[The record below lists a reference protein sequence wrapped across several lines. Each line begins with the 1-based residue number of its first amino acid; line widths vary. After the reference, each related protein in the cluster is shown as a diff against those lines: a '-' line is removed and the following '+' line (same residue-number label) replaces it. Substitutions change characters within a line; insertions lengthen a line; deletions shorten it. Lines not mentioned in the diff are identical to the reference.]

1 MTQTSLNSDRD
12 AHDESIRFLP
22 WSHQLDAPLRALI
35 CVVAGM
41 GVAVVGTFAH
51 RMGAAQNIPYGLA
64 LALVIVGLS
73 TWCARS
79 RSGAIGLALHL
90 IASSAVAWLM
100 AMGYPHGDVVTPI
113 GFGAPVP
120 YFSAH
125 VGYFW
130 LFGMIV
136 VQVALLMMPASLF
149 TMPGRRAD
157 DDYASGHDTG
167 YDADY
172 GASAKNSKNS
182 KDSVPAA
189 AAPATGAGIGL

>member
-1 MTQTSLNSDRD
+1 MTQASTTNDRD
-12 AHDESIRFLP
+12 AHNESVRFLP

-41 GVAVVGTFAH
+41 GVAIVGTFAH
-51 RMGAAQNIPYGLA
+51 RMGAAQNIPYGLV

-113 GFGAPVP
+113 GFGVPMP
-120 YFSAH
+120 YFSEH

-136 VQVALLMMPASLF
+136 VQVALLMMPARLF
-149 TMPGRRAD
+149 IMPGRRAD
-157 DDYASGHDTG
+157 DDY
-167 YDADY
+167 DAAD
-172 GASAKNSKNS
+172 KNSKNS
-182 KDSVPAA
+182 KDSVSAA
-189 AAPATGAGIGL
+189 AAPASGAGIGL

>member
-1 MTQTSLNSDRD
+1 MTQASTTNDRD
-12 AHDESIRFLP
+12 AHDEPVRFLP

-51 RMGAAQNIPYGLA
+51 RMGAAQNIPYGLV

-79 RSGAIGLALHL
+79 RSGTIGLALHL

-113 GFGAPVP
+113 GFGAPMP
-120 YFSAH
+120 YFSEH

-157 DDYASGHDTG
+157 DDHDNGSGHHVD
-167 YDADY
+167 YDVADK
-172 GASAKNSKNS
+172 SSRNS
-182 KDSVPAA
+182 KDSASTA
-189 AAPATGAGIGL
+189 AAPAAGAGIGL